1 MQEYKNH
8 LNAVKKQILDDK
20 MKKEIERLSE
30 EKYAQEMRELSAK
43 MASVEY
49 NREQERLKHE
59 EEIRMLNRKYA
70 LTKVPPEPDK
80 PVRNGEHDQNLG
92 VSSAQIF
99 DGEDLEYPERQRL
112 QSLQNMR
119 WSKQQQAELEEKR
132 RKEREEEERERER
145 VRQMCKLADEMQKQK
160 DAERAKKQ
168 ADIDNYNRLM
178 SLTKKEREE
187 EYNKWINDQPLL
199 ENTTALKFMK
209 QDHED
214 FHSRPDHYRGMTKE
228 EVEAIKDIQLQ
239 QIQDDEDRKRREK
252 EDEENWKRF
261 LEHERAKASEKAYQ
275 DELDRLEERDRINV
289 FLLYIEI

>member
-70 LTKVPPEPDK
+70 LAKVPPEPDK

-289 FLLYIEI
+289 F